1 MTDAAPAPARV
12 INKTG
17 ITVSIM
23 LATIMNA
30 LDTTIANVALP
41 HIQGS
46 VSASQEQIAWVLT
59 SYIVAAT
66 IMTPLSGWLA
76 GRIGRKHLFLISI
89 AGFTVASALCGM
101 ANSLFEI
108 VAFRLLQGMFGAS
121 LIPLSQAVLLDIN
134 PKEKHGQAM
143 AIWSAGSMLG
153 PIMGPTIGGFLTEN
167 YSWRWVFYINLPVGL
182 LAFAG
187 VWFFMT
193 NRKQLTNKPFDF
205 FGFMSLA
212 IFIAAFQL
220 MLDRGPSQD
229 WWGSREICTEA
240 VVAVIAFYLFVA
252 HSFTAKNP
260 FFDKALLRDR
270 TFVIA
275 TIIGAIIGLLVYSV
289 MALLPVMMQTTMGYP
304 VMTTGLV
311 SMPRGLGTFFAMFFI
326 GRAMG
331 RMDTRILLGAGLI
344 FSAIASWQM
353 THFSLDM
360 GMGPLIISGV
370 FQGIGT
376 GMVFVPLAT
385 MAFSTLD
392 PRFRAEGSSV
402 FTLVRNLG
410 SAGGI
415 SVVQALLSSNTEA
428 VHNSLVQHITPD
440 NPVLNAYLPGAM
452 SLGSAGGLEA
462 LNGEIT
468 RQATMVAYIDN
479 FQLTLILCFLAMP
492 LVMLLRRPPPQNNDA
507 PHVAVE

>member
-1 MTDAAPAPARV
+1 MADAAPARG

-89 AGFTVASALCGM
+89 AGFTAASALCGM
-101 ANSLFEI
+101 ANSLVEI
-108 VAFRLLQGMFGAS
+108 VGFRLLQGMFGAS

-167 YSWRWVFYINLPVGL
+167 YSWRWVFYINLPVGI

-193 NRKQLTNKPFDF
+193 NRKQVTNKPFDT

-229 WWGSREICTEA
+229 WFSSKEICIELVTA
-240 VVAVIAFYLFVA
+240 IIAFYLFVT
-252 HSFTAKNP
+252 HSLTAKHP
-260 FFDKALLRDR
+260 FFDRAMMKDR
-270 TFVIA
+270 SFVVA
-275 TIIGAIIGLLVYSV
+275 TLIGMIVGVLVMSI
-289 MALLPVMMQTTMGYP
+289 MALLPVMLQTTMGYP

-331 RMDTRILLGAGLI
+331 RIDTRLILAAGLV
-344 FSAIASWQM
+344 FSAVASWQM
-353 THFSLDM
+353 THFSLEM
-360 GMGPLIISGV
+360 GMGPLIISGL
-370 FQGIGT
+370 FQGVGT

-385 MAFSTLD
+385 LAFSTLD
-392 PRFRAEGSSV
+392 PKFRAEGSSI

-415 SVVQALLSSNTEA
+415 SVVQALLTSNTQA
-428 VHNSLVQHITPD
+428 VHSSLASHISPD
-440 NPVLNAYLPGAM
+440 SAVLNAYLPGSM
-452 SLGSAGGLEA
+452 NLGSAGGLEA
-462 LNGEIT
+462 LNAEIT

-479 FQLTLILCFLAMP
+479 FRLTLILSILALPMV
-492 LVMLLRRPPPQNNDA
+492 LILRRPPSNSDA
-507 PHVAVE
+507 PDVIVE